1 LLLTAYRSL
10 LTLCGR
16 GEVLFE
22 SLCIVSY
29 TFVTMTRRACLLALV
44 CTVTVFHPASGAAS
58 GDLREKFARAYALY
72 SDGDLSQSKELFQ
85 QTTDSGF
92 PLADYSLYYLA
103 MIAFKD
109 SNWDRSREYLSL
121 LRERYPRSVWRRP
134 AALQQAKIEMAE
146 GNFSLA
152 GENLRRLEADSSAHR
167 AIADEALYL
176 RARAQEALGELRA
189 AHALYMELRH
199 ASPGSSWAQLA
210 RKEQSR
216 LREEY
221 PELFGFHTFQSLAEE
236 AERLI
241 RERQSR
247 DAEAIYKK
255 LLNNASEPRL
265 RLRYLSR
272 LSELYLSIRNRTA
285 ALPML
290 EEIAR
295 EFPKSAEA
303 AKALYQIGQIHW
315 NRHDNARALEYFESL
330 LDKYPSSAHADRAQF
345 AAADIHEFFG
355 RKDRAI
361 RLYTGVRKNFAA
373 SPVRDDAGW
382 RLAWLHYRSGE
393 LPQAAAAFREL
404 ETQSRNG
411 PFALPSIYW
420 RARIAERLG
429 DSETAV
435 KLYRQIVGSGAESY
449 YYGLSLG
456 ALERL
461 GFSVE
466 ETNWHRPAAVNDLDP
481 PPDEEAAFHLARA
494 RELAALSLHRLAVV
508 ELDELQ
514 RGSRAP
520 QRVRS
525 LLMREYFLNRAYGHS
540 LRLAGQLPVGH
551 PERERH
557 RYPLAFWE
565 LVQEKSR
572 ERGLDP
578 HLVLALIRQ
587 ESLFDTRARSPA
599 AAYGLMQ
606 LISPTARRV
615 AHQLGVSAPAPENL
629 FDPELNVTLG
639 TEYLKNLLERYSNN
653 WFKAIAAYNAGE
665 AAVDRWE
672 REITTDDIEEFVERI
687 PYAETRGY
695 VKLVM
700 RNHLIYK
707 RLYELQK

>member
-1 LLLTAYRSL
+1 MMPRASL
-10 LTLCGR
+10 IILTL
-16 GEVLFE
+16 
-22 SLCIVSY
+22 
-29 TFVTMTRRACLLALV
+29 ALA
-44 CTVTVFHPASGAAS
+44 VFPQPPGAAANE
-58 GDLREKFARAYALY
+58 LREKFAQAYALY
-72 SDGDLSQSKELFQ
+72 SGGDPAQAGALFQ
-85 QTTDSGF
+85 QTTDPGF

-103 MIAFKD
+103 LITFND
-109 SNWDRSREYLSL
+109 SNWDQSREYLSL
-121 LRERYPRSVWRRP
+121 LRERYPRSVWRHS
-134 AALQQAKIEMAE
+134 AELQQAKIDIAE
-146 GNFSLA
+146 ANFSQA
-152 GENLRRLEADSSAHR
+152 VDNLRRLLADKPAQR
-167 AIADEALYL
+167 EIVDEARYL
-176 RARAQEALGELRA
+176 RARAEEALGQLRA
-189 AHALYMELRH
+189 AHTLHMELRH
-199 ASPGSSWAQLA
+199 ASPTSTWAARA

-221 PELFGFHTFQSLAEE
+221 PELFGFHTAQSLAEE
-236 AERLI
+236 AERLV

-255 LLNNASEPRL
+255 LLNTATEPQL

-272 LSELYLSIRNRTA
+272 LAELYLAIRNRNA
-285 ALPML
+285 ALPLL

-295 EFPKSAEA
+295 EFPKSGEA
-303 AKALYQIGQIHW
+303 SKALYQIGQIYW
-315 NRHDNARALEYFESL
+315 NRHDNARALDYFQSL
-330 LDKYPSSAHADRAQF
+330 LDKYPSSPFADRAQF

-361 RLYTGVRKNFAA
+361 RYYTNIRKQFAA
-373 SPVRDDAGW
+373 SAVRDDAGW
-382 RLAWLHYRSGE
+382 RLAWLYYRSGE
-393 LPQAAAAFREL
+393 LRQAAAAFLEL
-404 ETQSRNG
+404 GTQSSSDA
-411 PFALPSIYW
+411 FVLPSLYW
-420 RARIAERLG
+420 RARIAERTE
-429 DSETAV
+429 DFETAE

-449 YYGLSLG
+449 YYGLSLR

-461 GFSVE
+461 GTAVE
-466 ETNWHRPAAVNDLDP
+466 ETDWNRPAAVNDLDP
-481 PPDEEAAFHLARA
+481 PLDDEAIFHLARA
-494 RELAALSLHRLAVV
+494 RELAALSLHRLAVA
-508 ELDELQ
+508 ELDEMQ
-514 RGSRAP
+514 RRSRAP
-520 QRVRS
+520 QRLRS
-525 LLMREYFLNRAYGHS
+525 LLMREYHLNRAYGQS
-540 LRLAGQLPVGH
+540 LRLAGQLPDGH

-606 LISPTARRV
+606 LIPPTARRV
-615 AHQLGVSAPAPENL
+615 ALQLGVSAPAPENL

-639 TEYLKNLLERYSNN
+639 TEYLKDLLQRYSNN

-672 REITTDDIEEFVERI
+672 KEIATDDIEEFVERI
-687 PYAETRGY
+687 PYVETRGY